1 MRRSHLFA
9 LPILA
14 TALVGCGGSG
24 RTGFDDDGGADGGL
38 PLDDGGLIL
47 DDGSGLVD
55 GHTCVNLECQIASC
69 GGGASTTLS
78 GTVVTG
84 GQQQYGAP
92 DPVYNAIVYVP
103 NAPLEPFKAGVAC
116 EKCGVPVSGNPVAI
130 TLTDAAGKFTLK
142 NVPSGANIPL
152 VVQIGRWRRQVTIP
166 NVAKCV
172 DTPLTAAQTRL
183 PRNKQEGDIPHIAI
197 ATSVYDAEECIL
209 LKMGV
214 DAAEFTA
221 SGGNGRIHLYHGN
234 GSQVSGILDKA
245 VLYADYKTLAQYDI
259 VQFPCASVP
268 QIGQSPGAA
277 GIALKMFLDNGGRAF
292 VTDLSYS
299 WYKDGPAPFP
309 STAQWTTWGGVNVNP
324 LPSKI
329 DTGFPKGKALADWL
343 QGIGATTQLGSIDL
357 HETYHVVDGVNA
369 PTTRWLYSLSP
380 ATVQTLSFNTP
391 VGVQAQDQCGRAF
404 YSNFHIANGQGGG
417 QFPGGCNASPLTP
430 QEKVMEFML
439 LDLSSCVQKD
449 TDVPVIPPH

>member
-1 MRRSHLFA
+1 MRSFRLLGLSTVGL
-9 LPILA
+9 LLLA
-14 TALVGCGGSG
+14 CGSNGG
-24 RTGFDDDGGADGGL
+24 TGFGDGGDEDSGL
-38 PLDDGGLIL
+38 FVDDGGLL
-47 DDGSGLVD
+47 GDGSGLND
-55 GHTCVNLECQIASC
+55 GHTCVGLECQIVNC
-69 GGGASTTLS
+69 GGGTSTTLS
-78 GTVVTG
+78 GTVITG

-103 NAPLEPFKAGVAC
+103 NTAVDPFKAGVAC

-130 TLTDAAGKFTLK
+130 TLTDSAGKFTLK
-142 NVPSGANIPL
+142 DVPVGASIPL

-166 NVAKCV
+166 NVPKCV
-172 DTPLTAAQTRL
+172 NTPLTADQTRL
-183 PRNKQEGDIPHIAI
+183 PRNKKEGDIPHIAI

-214 DAAEFTA
+214 DAAEFTVP
-221 SGGNGRIHLYHGN
+221 SGTGRIHLFHGN
-234 GSQVSGILDKA
+234 GSTLPGIPDKA
-245 VLYADYKTLAQYDI
+245 ALYADYNALSQYDI

-268 QIGQSPGAA
+268 QVGASPGAA
-277 GIALKMFLDNGGRAF
+277 GDALKKYLDNGGRSF

-299 WYKDGPAPFP
+299 WYKDGPTPFP

-324 LPSKI
+324 LPSLI
-329 DTGFPKGKALADWL
+329 DTSFPKGKALADWL
-343 QGIGATTQLGSIDL
+343 MGIGATTQIGHIDL

-369 PTTRWLYSLSP
+369 PTARWLYSTSP

-391 VGVQAQDQCGRAF
+391 VGSPAQDQCGRAF

-417 QFPGGCNASPLTP
+417 QFPAGCNASPLTP
-430 QEKVMEFML
+430 QETVMEFLL

-449 TDVPVIPPH
+449 SDVPVVPPR